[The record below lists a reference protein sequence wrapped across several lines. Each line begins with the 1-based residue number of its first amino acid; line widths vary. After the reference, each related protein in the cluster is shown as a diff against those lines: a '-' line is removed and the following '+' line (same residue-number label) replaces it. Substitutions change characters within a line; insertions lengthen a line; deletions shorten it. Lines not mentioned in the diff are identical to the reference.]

1 MIVACWT
8 VFVLVLNGFIWVGAG
23 QLYTAT
29 GGPSRVCPCAGHAQG
44 GWRCPRAIYLPFT
57 CGFRAGEDGERV
69 GVSEAGVGGC
79 GGLGVTSGP
88 VAVAECRVARVR
100 LAGAGVAG

>member
-1 MIVACWT
+1 MDL
-8 VFVLVLNGFIWVGAG
+8 FGLVLGNSTQRRVDHPACARVLAMHREVGG
-23 QLYTAT
+23 VL
-29 GGPSRVCPCAGHAQG
+29 G
-44 GWRCPRAIYLPFT
+44 PFT
-57 CGFRAGEDGERV
+57 YHLPAASGLGPGEDGERV